1 MIMWYDGGMMLV
13 TILAKTGMPVS
24 DGQGL
29 PSSGW
34 LFSKPV
40 RDRQILASGT
50 QAFQN
55 QALHTKK
62 VSNPE

>member
-1 MIMWYDGGMMLV
+1 MIMWFDGGMMVV

-24 DGQGL
+24 AGQGL
-29 PSSGW
+29 PASGW

-50 QAFQN
+50 QAFQ
-55 QALHTKK
+55 
-62 VSNPE
+62 S